1 MGDTNNITQEDQDL
15 LVLTEEKQALLEE
28 QLKGLTPE
36 FFQQKIDEAIGKP
49 ELIERLE
56 ERGLSVGNLESKKPE
71 MIEAL
76 QEKMGGILKILPEM
90 KRSPEDVINETIE
103 KAIQDFP
110 QMINDAIQSEI
121 TKSIEAADQRIQKK
135 FGDASNRLGEANNYL
150 ENGEL
155 PSDPNS
161 ELRKE
166 YDAGVISA
174 ADTILNMRALG
185 PEAVDSMKEAL
196 PKDDF
201 GAQVIELVDQR
212 LAEEAAAA
220 QQQQDVGA
228 PSAIQP

>member
-1 MGDTNNITQEDQDL
+1 MGDTEKFSI
-15 LVLTEEKQALLEE
+15 EEKQALLRE
-28 QLKGLTPE
+28 QINAITPE
-36 FFQQKIDEAIGKP
+36 FLEQKIDDAMKGEDVATK
-49 ELIERLE
+49 LE
-56 ERGLSVGNLESKKPE
+56 ERGLSASDLESKKPE
-71 MIEAL
+71 MVEAL
-76 QEKMGGILKILPEM
+76 QEKMGGILKIMPEM
-90 KRSPEDVINETIE
+90 ERSPEDVINETVD
-103 KAIQDFP
+103 KAVKNFP
-110 QMINDAIQSEI
+110 KMIDDAIQSEI

-135 FGDASNRLGEANNYL
+135 FGDAANRLGEANNYL

-185 PEAVDSMKEAL
+185 PEAVESMKEAL

-220 QQQQDVGA
+220 QQQQDVVA

>member
-1 MGDTNNITQEDQDL
+1 MGDTEKFSI
-15 LVLTEEKQALLEE
+15 EEKQALLRE
-28 QLKGLTPE
+28 QINAITPE
-36 FFQQKIDEAIGKP
+36 FLEQKIDDAMKGEDVATK
-49 ELIERLE
+49 LE
-56 ERGLSVGNLESKKPE
+56 ERGLSASDLESKKPE
-71 MIEAL
+71 MVEAL
-76 QEKMGGILKILPEM
+76 QEKMGGILKIMPEM
-90 KRSPEDVINETIE
+90 ERSPEDVINETIE

-110 QMINDAIQSEI
+110 QMINDAIKSEI

-135 FGDASNRLGEANNYL
+135 FGDAANRLGEANNYL

-161 ELRKE
+161 DLRKE

-185 PEAVDSMKEAL
+185 PEAVESMKEAL

-220 QQQQDVGA
+220 QQQQDVVA